1 MLMKL
6 GLGLIEKNNLFVIQI
21 EKTSMHSLYSW
32 DLLSLILFSFFIL
45 LYHED
50 TQKQCRLSLIVNNL
64 LWKEMTVKD

>member
-6 GLGLIEKNNLFVIQI
+6 GLGLVEKNNLFVIQI

-50 TQKQCRLSLIVNNL
+50 TQK
-64 LWKEMTVKD
+64 